1 MQNTVDSIWSA
12 YGAAAQVNAA
22 AAEVIAAASL
32 RLILC
37 RLDPQRKRVRNLRC
51 SDRARVAIHR
61 ADARSLYDALV
72 FELQRRMS
80 VARRRVGAFRTVE
93 HRFRHR
99 NRHLVSTRCGDEA
112 GGVLVD
118 FAVLRDCAARG
129 DMLAVR
135 AAGARRCSLGAGLA
149 SAASAWTLDAHP
161 GFVFIQ
167 GALSPCAQL
176 DWARRCMGWAEADDA
191 VTNQRP
197 LVGALES
204 IHGDVD
210 GSSASAIA
218 RGGDQRHTRRPAR
231 SGELTWAGDVD
242 GSSASA
248 IARGGDQRHT
258 RRPARSGELTWATL
272 GLHWDWER
280 RGYIETSSERGFAN
294 SLPREMAE
302 LSVAIAGATGH
313 TGFVPEAA
321 ILNFYTLPRHARMG
335 GHRDDGENARAA
347 PVISISVGHAGKC
360 TTILST
366 LMSVNKE

>member
-1 MQNTVDSIWSA
+1 MANGATSCVFGGVSDSGAAWDALHAVQNTVDSIWSA

-197 LVGALES
+197 LES
-204 IHGDVD
+204 IH
-210 GSSASAIA
+210 
-218 RGGDQRHTRRPAR
+218 
-231 SGELTWAGDVD
+231 GDVD

-313 TGFVPEAA
+313 AGFVPEAA

-360 TTILST
+360 TTIILS
-366 LMSVNKE
+366 